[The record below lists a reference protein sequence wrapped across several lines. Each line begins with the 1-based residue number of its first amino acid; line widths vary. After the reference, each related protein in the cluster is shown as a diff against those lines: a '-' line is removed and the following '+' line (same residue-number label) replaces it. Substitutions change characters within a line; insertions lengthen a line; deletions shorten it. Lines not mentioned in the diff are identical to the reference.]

1 MNREAAALGVPVY
14 SIFRGKI
21 GGVDRYLAEKG
32 RLTLI
37 ENIGDIH
44 SKIKLVRW
52 NRPAKPEDRNCPVLQ
67 CIVGNILAVL
77 ESKDRRHDRL
87 QLQTPKRS
95 STVRQA

>member
-21 GGVDRYLAEKG
+21 GGVDRYLADQE

-37 ENIGDIH
+37 ETTSDVH

-52 NRPAKPEDRNCPVLQ
+52 NRPAKPEDRNIPALECV
-67 CIVGNILAVL
+67 VSNIISAL
-77 ESKDRRHDRL
+77 EGSPAAS
-87 QLQTPKRS
+87 QS
-95 STVRQA
+95 SGIRQ